1 MDGQTNGWLSNK
13 TLLKLGKPGSSHL
26 INSAHFINRLT
37 AGGEGGRSGLF
48 NITDRSIKERSET
61 EGMPISCTS
70 QYS

>member
-13 TLLKLGKPGSSHL
+13 TLLELGKPGSSHL
-26 INSAHFINRLT
+26 INSAHSINRLT

-48 NITDRSIKERSET
+48 NITDRSIKDRCKT